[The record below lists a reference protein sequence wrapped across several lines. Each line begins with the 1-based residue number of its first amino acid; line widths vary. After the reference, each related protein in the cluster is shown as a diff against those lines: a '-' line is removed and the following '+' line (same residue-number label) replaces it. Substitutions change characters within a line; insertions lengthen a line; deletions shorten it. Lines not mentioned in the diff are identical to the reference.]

1 MFKRIKDF
9 LNQVYLEM
17 KKVSWPSY
25 NELRGSTYLIIVFF
39 SFICSFFVWDWLV
52 NSKIYESVD
61 MNWYSLR
68 VMSGKENKVK
78 DTIFRELD
86 FEKDLKANVEE
97 ILIPT
102 ENIVDIKN
110 GKKTVKEKSL
120 LPGYILVKM
129 IMNNET
135 KFFIESVDG
144 VMSFVGPKGSPQ
156 PVTEFEMSRY
166 LVSSDGDKLSAEDI
180 DDIPFKVG
188 DSVKVIDG
196 PFKEFNGLVQEIND
210 RNRIKVNVNI
220 FGRPTPIELSV
231 NQILSE
237 S

>member
-1 MFKRIKDF
+1 
-9 LNQVYLEM
+9 
-17 KKVSWPSY
+17 
-25 NELRGSTYLIIVFF
+25 
-39 SFICSFFVWDWLV
+39 
-52 NSKIYESVD
+52 

-68 VMSGKENKVK
+68 VMSGRENKVK
-78 DTIFRELD
+78 DSIFRELD

-129 IMNNET
+129 SMNNET
-135 KFFIESVDG
+135 KFFIESIDG

-156 PVTEFEMSRY
+156 AVTELEMARY
-166 LVSSDGDKLSAEDI
+166 LSISDGDDLSGDDFE
-180 DDIPFKVG
+180 DIPFKVG

-210 RNRIKVNVNI
+210 KNRIKVNVNI
-220 FGRPTPIELSV
+220 FGRPTPIELSM

>member
-1 MFKRIKDF
+1 
-9 LNQVYLEM
+9 
-17 KKVSWPSY
+17 
-25 NELRGSTYLIIVFF
+25 
-39 SFICSFFVWDWLV
+39 
-52 NSKIYESVD
+52 

-68 VMSGKENKVK
+68 VMSGRENKVK
-78 DTIFRELD
+78 DSIFRELD

-129 IMNNET
+129 TMNNET
-135 KFFIESVDG
+135 KFFIESIDG

-156 PVTEFEMSRY
+156 PVTEVEMTRY
-166 LVSSDGDKLSAEDI
+166 LSVTETDDLSGEDI
-180 DDIPFKVG
+180 DEIPFKVG

-196 PFKEFNGLVQEIND
+196 PFKEFNGLVQEVND

-220 FGRPTPIELSV
+220 FGRPTPIELSM

>member
-1 MFKRIKDF
+1 
-9 LNQVYLEM
+9 L
-17 KKVSWPSY
+17 
-25 NELRGSTYLIIVFF
+25 G
-39 SFICSFFVWDWLV
+39 
-52 NSKIYESVD
+52 NSKIYEGID

-68 VMSGKENKVK
+68 VMSGRENKVK
-78 DTIFRELD
+78 DSIFRELD
-86 FEKDLKANVEE
+86 FEKDLKSNVEE

-135 KFFIESVDG
+135 KFFIESIDG

-156 PVTEFEMSRY
+156 TVTELEMTRY
-166 LVSSDGDKLSAEDI
+166 LASTDGDDLSKDDI
-180 DDIPFKVG
+180 DEIPFKVG

-196 PFKEFNGLVQEIND
+196 PFKEFNGLVQEVND

-220 FGRPTPIELSV
+220 FGRPTPIELSM

>member
-1 MFKRIKDF
+1 
-9 LNQVYLEM
+9 M
-17 KKVSWPSY
+17 KQ
-25 NELRGSTYLIIVFF
+25 N
-39 SFICSFFVWDWLV
+39 
-52 NSKIYESVD
+52 
-61 MNWYSLR
+61 
-68 VMSGKENKVK
+68 
-78 DTIFRELD
+78 
-86 FEKDLKANVEE
+86 
-97 ILIPT
+97 
-102 ENIVDIKN
+102 
-110 GKKTVKEKSL
+110 
-120 LPGYILVKM
+120 
-129 IMNNET
+129 
-135 KFFIESVDG
+135 FFIESVDG

>member
-1 MFKRIKDF
+1 
-9 LNQVYLEM
+9 
-17 KKVSWPSY
+17 
-25 NELRGSTYLIIVFF
+25 
-39 SFICSFFVWDWLV
+39 
-52 NSKIYESVD
+52 
-61 MNWYSLR
+61 
-68 VMSGKENKVK
+68 
-78 DTIFRELD
+78 
-86 FEKDLKANVEE
+86 
-97 ILIPT
+97 
-102 ENIVDIKN
+102 
-110 GKKTVKEKSL
+110 
-120 LPGYILVKM
+120 LVKM

-156 PVTEFEMSRY
+156 PVTEVEMSRY
-166 LVSSDGDKLSAEDI
+166 LVISDGDELNTEDI

>member
-1 MFKRIKDF
+1 
-9 LNQVYLEM
+9 
-17 KKVSWPSY
+17 
-25 NELRGSTYLIIVFF
+25 
-39 SFICSFFVWDWLV
+39 
-52 NSKIYESVD
+52 

-68 VMSGKENKVK
+68 VMSGRENKVK
-78 DTIFRELD
+78 DSIFRELD
-86 FEKDLKANVEE
+86 FEKDLKPNVEE

-135 KFFIESVDG
+135 KFFIESIDG
-144 VMSFVGPKGSPQ
+144 VMSFVGPKGNPQ
-156 PVTEFEMSRY
+156 AVTELEMARY
-166 LVSSDGDKLSAEDI
+166 LASTDGDDFSKDDI
-180 DDIPFKVG
+180 EEIPFKVG

-196 PFKEFNGLVQEIND
+196 PFKEFNGLVQEVND

-220 FGRPTPIELSV
+220 FGRPTPIELSM

>member
-1 MFKRIKDF
+1 
-9 LNQVYLEM
+9 
-17 KKVSWPSY
+17 
-25 NELRGSTYLIIVFF
+25 
-39 SFICSFFVWDWLV
+39 
-52 NSKIYESVD
+52 
-61 MNWYSLR
+61 
-68 VMSGKENKVK
+68 
-78 DTIFRELD
+78 
-86 FEKDLKANVEE
+86 
-97 ILIPT
+97 
-102 ENIVDIKN
+102 
-110 GKKTVKEKSL
+110 
-120 LPGYILVKM
+120 M

-156 PVTEFEMSRY
+156 PVTDVEMSRY
-166 LVSSDGDKLSAEDI
+166 LVSADGDELSSDNI
-180 DDIPFKVG
+180 DEIPFKVG

-196 PFKEFNGLVQEIND
+196 PFKEFNGLVQEVND

>member
-1 MFKRIKDF
+1 
-9 LNQVYLEM
+9 
-17 KKVSWPSY
+17 
-25 NELRGSTYLIIVFF
+25 
-39 SFICSFFVWDWLV
+39 
-52 NSKIYESVD
+52 

-68 VMSGKENKVK
+68 VMSGREKKVK
-78 DTIFRELD
+78 DSIFRELD

-110 GKKTVKEKSL
+110 GKKTVKEKNL

-129 IMNNET
+129 TMNNET
-135 KFFIESVDG
+135 KFFIESIDG

-156 PVTEFEMSRY
+156 PVTEVEMTRY
-166 LVSSDGDKLSAEDI
+166 LSVTESDDLSGDDI
-180 DDIPFKVG
+180 DEIPFKVG

-196 PFKEFNGLVQEIND
+196 PFKEFNGLVQEVND

-220 FGRPTPIELSV
+220 FGRPTPIELSM

>member
-1 MFKRIKDF
+1 
-9 LNQVYLEM
+9 
-17 KKVSWPSY
+17 
-25 NELRGSTYLIIVFF
+25 
-39 SFICSFFVWDWLV
+39 
-52 NSKIYESVD
+52 

-68 VMSGKENKVK
+68 VMSGRENKVK
-78 DTIFRELD
+78 DSIFRELD

-129 IMNNET
+129 TMNNET
-135 KFFIESVDG
+135 KFFIESIDG

-156 PVTEFEMSRY
+156 AVTEVEMTRY
-166 LVSSDGDKLSAEDI
+166 LSVTETDDLSVDDI
-180 DDIPFKVG
+180 DEIPFKVG

-196 PFKEFNGLVQEIND
+196 PFKEFNGLVQEVND

-220 FGRPTPIELSV
+220 FGRPTPIELSM